1 MIYSIIIPTKNEEEH
16 LPLLLES
23 IKKQTFKDLEVI
35 VADAK
40 STDKT
45 REVAMNLGARVVEG
59 GMPGPGRNRGA
70 EAAKGEMLLFLD
82 ADAALPDPDFLK
94 KSLEEMKRKNFCVAA
109 PFYDF
114 RGANIMDKIVS
125 GLWNAWV
132 SLASHFS
139 PSATG
144 SCIFATKAI
153 HDKIGGFDEKI
164 ILGEDT
170 DYVYRASKY
179 CRFGVI
185 RSVRAENSPRRLHQV
200 GYAKVFWQVFAAA
213 FYRYIMR
220 RTDTSNQFDYNFNI
234 YKNKK
239 DVRPGGSAEGGK
251 NNKAK

>member
-1 MIYSIIIPTKNEEEH
+1 MIYSIIIPTKNEEEQ
-16 LPLLLES
+16 LPMLLGS
-23 IKKQTFKDLEVI
+23 IRNQSFKDLEII

-45 REVAMNLGARVVEG
+45 REVAASFGARVVEG

-82 ADAALPDPDFLK
+82 ADGALIDPDFLK
-94 KSLEEMKRKNFCVAA
+94 KAYEEMKRKDYCVAA

-114 RGANIMDKIVS
+114 RGANTMDWIIS
-125 GLWNAWV
+125 SLWNAWV

-153 HDKIGGFDEKI
+153 HDKIGGFNEKI

-170 DYVYRASKY
+170 DYVYRASRH

-185 RSVRAENSPRRLHQV
+185 RSTRAENSPRRLHQV
-200 GYAKVFWQVFAAA
+200 GYAKVFWQVINAA
-213 FYRYIMR
+213 FYRYIMH

-239 DVRPGGSAEGGK
+239 DEKSNEK
-251 NNKAK
+251 K